1 MYKNY
6 SKTASEVTHR
16 WQRHQPLDVY
26 RGRGLREDLS
36 PSNQQD
42 DGSVSSYVASW
53 IGGED
58 TDTSSVEILKVTVSP
73 GVKYYI

>member
-1 MYKNY
+1 M
-6 SKTASEVTHR
+6 
-16 WQRHQPLDVY
+16 Y